1 MAGTSSSIMRA
12 ATRTRRLAAAALLVA
27 VAAGCDRTPPDGV
40 ALVGATVFDGS
51 SPQPQA
57 DQVIIVRNDR
67 IEAIGTRAEVDIPRR
82 MRKVDLTG
90 MFVVPGLIDGHVH
103 LQRWTL
109 PRFLAAGVTTVRDV
123 HGPFDSILALREQAN
138 LGALTSP
145 RIFSAGA
152 MIDAA
157 PATYSDAFVVGGAN
171 DARKAVDKLAVAGVD
186 YVKVYTRITPDLL
199 GAIVDEAQT
208 FGLRVAAHLG
218 LTDALAAG
226 DMGVRSIEHMS
237 GVPEATVADNAPI
250 FAAHRAGFFPGW
262 TAFEKAWAGLDSA
275 AMARVAERLIAD
287 RVMIVPTL
295 VLHETLSRLDDPA
308 IMQDSALR
316 VVPDSEISRWNVP
329 GMVERAG
336 WTEPDFAAFRAS
348 RPNQDLF
355 VRMYRASGG
364 KVVAGTDAANQLIV
378 PGQSLVREL
387 ELLVQ
392 AGFSNTDALFAATRD
407 AALLLGADSLGAL
420 VPGRKADLVILARDP
435 VADIGNL
442 RTIQQ
447 VMVRG
452 HLMSTD
458 SLRRHW

>member
-1 MAGTSSSIMRA
+1 
-12 ATRTRRLAAAALLVA
+12 
-27 VAAGCDRTPPDGV
+27 V

-51 SPQPQA
+51 SPQPQL
-57 DQVIIVRNDR
+57 DQVIIIRNDK

-82 MRKVDLTG
+82 MRTVDLTG

-109 PRFLAAGVTTVRDV
+109 PRFLAAGVTSVRDV

-138 LGALTSP
+138 LGSLTSP

-171 DARKAVDKLAVAGVD
+171 DARKAVDKLAVTGVD
-186 YVKVYTRITPDLL
+186 YVKVYTRITPDLMR
-199 GAIVDEAQT
+199 AIVDEAQT
-208 FGLRVAAHLG
+208 FGLRVTAHLG
-218 LTDALAAG
+218 LTDALTAG
-226 DMGVRSIEHMS
+226 EMGVRNIEHMS
-237 GVPEATVADNAPI
+237 GVPEATVADNAAL
-250 FAAHRAGFFPGW
+250 FAAHREGFFAGW

-308 IMQDSALR
+308 TMQDSTLR
-316 VVPDSEISRWNVP
+316 MVPDSEISRWNVP

-336 WTEPDFAAFRAS
+336 WTAADFSDFRAS
-348 RPNQDLF
+348 RANEDLF
-355 VRMYRASGG
+355 VRIYRASGG

-407 AALLLGADSLGAL
+407 AALLLGADSLGAI
-420 VPGRKADLVILARDP
+420 VPGRKADLIILARDP
-435 VADIGNL
+435 IVDIGNL
-442 RTIQQ
+442 RTIRQ

>member
-1 MAGTSSSIMRA
+1 MAGRSYLITRPAIRVRA
-12 ATRTRRLAAAALLVA
+12 LAAAAFALG
-27 VAAGCDRTPPDGV
+27 AAACDRTPPDGV
-40 ALVGATVFDGS
+40 ALVGATVFDGT
-51 SPQPQA
+51 SPQPQL
-57 DQVIIVRNDR
+57 DQVIIVRNDK

-82 MRKVDLTG
+82 MRTVDLSG
-90 MFVVPGLIDGHVH
+90 RFIVPGLIDGHVH

-138 LGALTSP
+138 LGSLTSP

-171 DARKAVDKLAVAGVD
+171 DARKAVDKLAVTGVD
-186 YVKVYTRITPDLL
+186 YVKVYTRITPELL
-199 GAIVDEAQT
+199 RAIVDEAQT
-208 FGLRVAAHLG
+208 FGLRVTAHLG
-218 LTDALAAG
+218 LTDAVTAG
-226 DMGVRSIEHMS
+226 EIGVRSIEHMS
-237 GVPEATVADNAPI
+237 GVPEAAVANNAALY
-250 FAAHRAGFFPGW
+250 AAHREGFFDGW

-275 AMARVAERLIAD
+275 TLARVAEQLVAD
-287 RVMIVPTL
+287 RVTIVPTL

-308 IMQDSALR
+308 TMQDSSLR
-316 VVPDSEISRWNVP
+316 LVPDSEMSRWDVP
-329 GMVERAG
+329 GMVARAG
-336 WTEPDFAAFRAS
+336 WTAEDFSAFRAS

-355 VRMYRASGG
+355 VRIYRASGG

-378 PGQSLVREL
+378 PGQSLIREL

-420 VPGRKADLVILARDP
+420 VPGRKADLIILARDP

-442 RTIQQ
+442 RSIQQ

>member
-1 MAGTSSSIMRA
+1 MA
-12 ATRTRRLAAAALLVA
+12 AT
-27 VAAGCDRTPPDGV
+27 AGCDRALPDGV
-40 ALVGATVFDGS
+40 ALVGATVFDGT
-51 SPQPQA
+51 SPQPQP

-67 IEAIGTRAEVDIPRR
+67 IEAIGARAEVDIPRR
-82 MRKVDLTG
+82 MRTVDLTG
-90 MFVVPGLIDGHVH
+90 KFVVPGLIDGHVH

-109 PRFLAAGVTTVRDV
+109 PRFLAAGVTSVRDV

-157 PATYSDAFVVGGAN
+157 PATYSDAFEVGGAN
-171 DARKAVDKLAVAGVD
+171 DARKAVDKLAVTGVD
-186 YVKVYTRITPDLL
+186 YVKVYTRITPDLMR
-199 GAIVDEAQT
+199 AIVDEAQT
-208 FGLRVAAHLG
+208 FGLRVTAHLG
-218 LTDALAAG
+218 LTDALTAG
-226 DMGVRSIEHMS
+226 DMGVRNIEHMS
-237 GVPEATVADNAPI
+237 GVPEATVTDNAAL
-250 FAAHRAGFFPGW
+250 FAAHRAGFFAGW

-308 IMQDSALR
+308 AMQDSALR
-316 VVPDSEISRWNVP
+316 MVPDSEISRWNVP

-336 WTEPDFAAFRAS
+336 WTATDFSDFRAS
-348 RPNQDLF
+348 RANEDLF
-355 VRMYRASGG
+355 VRIYRASGG
-364 KVVAGTDAANQLIV
+364 KVVAGTDAANQMIV

-420 VPGRKADLVILARDP
+420 VAGHKADLVILARDP
-435 VADIGNL
+435 VADISNL
-442 RTIQQ
+442 RSIQQ